1 MSEPIELDLNDPVTA
16 WLTRIAEHG
25 ATLPGLQDPDMSVR
39 RLALKELSDRLAV
52 EFTEPSPSSGVIRD
66 RCLARPDGSKLWLRR
81 YLPTEQSADAQAR
94 YPTQLWCHGGGF
106 LLGSVDE
113 IVNDRICAARA
124 DAAGIQI
131 ISVGYRLAPEDPYPA
146 GIEDLLLAYETAL
159 TDPELAV
166 DTTRLGLG
174 GVSSGAYVAAVGALR
189 IRDEHSVQPVH
200 VALESPM
207 LAFERSG
214 DPSESFA
221 SDADVSFLGE
231 VVATFLPPEVRDGYA
246 LPLQMDDLHRLPPTL
261 VISSEF
267 DPLRDSAERY
277 GARLRDAGNVVTMI
291 REPGQLHGSSVLTAT
306 SARSREWQSHVRD
319 ALRAAYRTQPGS

>member
-1 MSEPIELDLNDPVTA
+1 MSESIQLDLTDPVTA
-16 WLTRIAEHG
+16 WLARIAEHG
-25 ATLPGLQDPDMSVR
+25 ATLPGLRDPDTAVR

-52 EFTEPSPSSGVIRD
+52 EFTTPSPASVTISDVCI
-66 RCLARPDGSKLWLRR
+66 ARPDGSKLWLRR
-81 YLPTEQSADAQAR
+81 YRPGGQATDDDGR
-94 YPTQLWCHGGGF
+94 FPTQLWCHGGGF

-124 DAAGIQI
+124 DATGLQI
-131 ISVGYRLAPEDPYPA
+131 ISVDYRLAPEDPYPA
-146 GIEDLLLAYETAL
+146 GVEDLLLAYQTVL
-159 TDPELAV
+159 SDPDLAV
-166 DTTRLGLG
+166 DTSRLGLG

-189 IRDEHSVQPVH
+189 IRDQHGVQPVH

-207 LAFERSG
+207 LAFERNG

-221 SDADVSFLGE
+221 SEADISFLGE
-231 VVATFLPPEVRDGYA
+231 VINSFLPLRVRDAYA
-246 LPLQMDDLHRLPPTL
+246 LPIEFADLGGLPPTL

-291 REPGQLHGSSVLTAT
+291 RAPGQLHGSSVLTAT
-306 SARSREWQSHVRD
+306 SERSREWQNHVRD
-319 ALRAAYRTQPGS
+319 AMRAAYR